1 MNNSNSEDFA
11 MKKCALLLTALIFT
25 LSLTSCQTASVKVT
39 EFNTPKVTASGT
51 ELIAFA
57 EADNYSWLLFN
68 WIPLFSGNAD
78 RPNTGSY
85 TIIFERSK
93 ATKRYSERM
102 LKNLPQKKFKYQLV
116 DLETTDR
123 SVAYPTL
130 FIFWFHHVRST
141 AYLKKVDQ

>member
-1 MNNSNSEDFA
+1 
-11 MKKCALLLTALIFT
+11 MKKFVLPLTALIFS

-39 EFNTPKVTASGT
+39 EFNTPKLTADGT
-51 ELIAFA
+51 EVIAFA
-57 EADNYSWLLFN
+57 EADNYSWMLFN
-68 WIPLFSGNAD
+68 CIPLFSGNAD

-123 SVAYPTL
+123 SIAYPTL
-130 FIFWFHHVRST
+130 FILWFHHVRST
-141 AYLKKVDQ
+141 ANMKKIDK